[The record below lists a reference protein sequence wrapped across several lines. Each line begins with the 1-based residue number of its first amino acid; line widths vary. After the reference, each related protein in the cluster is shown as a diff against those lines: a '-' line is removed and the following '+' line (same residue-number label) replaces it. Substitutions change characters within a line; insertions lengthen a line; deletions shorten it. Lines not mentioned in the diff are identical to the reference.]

1 MHPTLIS
8 LAIWMCSGVALAD
21 TIVYEGNVQN
31 TTANQVSRIRLT
43 VTDHGPD
50 LVATLYTYPPLV
62 GSGTLTGK
70 VGYTC
75 RLEGTL
81 PEGFKVTFSGTRT
94 TTQYGGTFI
103 VSFSDGRPPQYGTFN
118 TQAGSSGDPG
128 RPAATTPAQP
138 QPQQAPGGEAQR
150 VRVIGQYR
158 AAIYLRPSTNSPA
171 AGYANPGTFLQVLES
186 QSINGVLWYRVTGQD
201 GIVTTHN
208 GKLVVD
214 GWVRSTIVERL

>member
-1 MHPTLIS
+1 MS
-8 LAIWMCSGVALAD
+8 SGVALAD
-21 TIVYEGNVQN
+21 TIVYEGTVQN

-81 PEGFKVTFSGTRT
+81 HEGFQVTFSGTRT
-94 TTQYGGTFI
+94 TSQYGGTFI
-103 VSFSDGRPPQYGTFN
+103 VSFPDGRPPQYGTFN
-118 TQAGSSGDPG
+118 TQAFPSGDPG
-128 RPAATTPAQP
+128 QPATTTTTTPQP
-138 QPQQAPGGEAQR
+138 QPPQPAEGGAQR
-150 VRVIGQYR
+150 VRVTGQYR
-158 AAIYLRPSTNSPA
+158 AAIYLRPSTNSQP
-171 AGYANPGTFLQVLES
+171 AGYANPGSVLQVLES
-186 QSINGVLWYRVTGQD
+186 QSINGVRWYRVTGQD
-201 GIVTTHN
+201 GMVTTHN

-214 GWVRSTIVERL
+214 GWIRSTIVERL